1 VLALLPATVSRGNR
15 WLRALSYALGAGL
28 ALLVGTVITA
38 IVPPADM
45 ASTPITAWAIVAS
58 ALLAVVAV
66 ARSVALPMVLGAVAM
81 SVAQMLDFS
90 DSIATLLTAS
100 LLPALVTMVVISVC
114 DSLFPD
120 RPATMEEDRD
130 PEPEP
135 IRVGRQ

>member
-1 VLALLPATVSRGNR
+1 
-15 WLRALSYALGAGL
+15 
-28 ALLVGTVITA
+28 
-38 IVPPADM
+38 M

-81 SVAQMLDFS
+81 AVAQMLDVS

-130 PEPEP
+130 SEPEP